1 MARSGLP
8 VLSYLMVN
16 YAPRWEAASKTIL
29 GLQTAL
35 SGDLDAR
42 VLGFNTRGT
51 LLKRDGR
58 RSRHLPA
65 PVLLMP
71 KRLLRAIIGDA
82 DIFHVF
88 ASGGERFLVPKVA
101 GPRAVLS
108 VAKGGSRMR
117 KLERNIPNLR
127 RFRYVIVE
135 SRRERDLLGQFGLD
149 AGQVRLIYPGVPLR
163 AYASPP
169 DGTPFTV
176 AFATAPL
183 SSGQLLSR
191 GIHLMV
197 RAAALLPD
205 VRFIFAWRDADY
217 RAVRRLVADAGVTN
231 IDVRN
236 GQLDM
241 AAIYDSAHA
250 VILPGLAH
258 DSLKPCPQS
267 LVESLAHGKPVL
279 VSTPTHVSDVIAES
293 GAGIV
298 FEPRVSEL
306 CSAIID
312 LRDRYA
318 GFQARCHATAAAT
331 FSPDVFLAKHRRL
344 YADLLGAAG

>member
-1 MARSGLP
+1 MTRSGLP
-8 VLSYLMVN
+8 VLSFLMVN
-16 YAPRWEAASKTIL
+16 YAPQWEAASRTIV
-29 GLQTAL
+29 GLKDAL
-35 SGDLDAR
+35 AGDFDAR

-51 LLKRDGR
+51 LLRRDGP
-58 RSRHLPA
+58 RSRYLPA
-65 PVLLMP
+65 PVLLAP
-71 KRLLRAIIGDA
+71 RRVVRALIGDA

-88 ASGGERFLVPKVA
+88 ASGGERFLLPKVA
-101 GPRAVLS
+101 GPRSVLS
-108 VAKGGSRMR
+108 VAKGGSRLGR
-117 KLERNIPNLR
+117 LERNIPNLR

-149 AGQVRLIYPGVPLR
+149 AGQVCLVYPGAHLRPYVP
-163 AYASPP
+163 PP
-169 DGTPFTV
+169 DGTPFTM

-191 GIHLMV
+191 GVHLMV
-197 RAAALLPD
+197 RAAALLPE
-205 VRFIFAWRDADY
+205 VRFIFAWRGADY
-217 RAVRRLVADAGVTN
+217 RALLRLIADAGVTN

-236 GQLDM
+236 GLLDM
-241 AAIYDSAHA
+241 EAIYASAHA

-279 VSTPTHVSDVIAES
+279 VTTPTHVSDVIAES

-298 FEPRVSEL
+298 FEPRVPDL
-306 CSAIID
+306 CAAIIE

-318 GFQARCHATAAAT
+318 DIQSRCHATAAST
-331 FSPDVFLAKHRRL
+331 FSPEVFLAKHRRL
-344 YADLLGAAG
+344 YADVCGTAG